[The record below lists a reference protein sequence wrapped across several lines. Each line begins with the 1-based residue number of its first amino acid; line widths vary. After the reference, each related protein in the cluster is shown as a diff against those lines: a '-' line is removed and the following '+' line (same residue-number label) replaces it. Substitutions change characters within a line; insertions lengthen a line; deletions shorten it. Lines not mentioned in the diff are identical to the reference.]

1 MAKISLISW
10 RRREKKFPET
20 EAQRRA
26 RARERSI
33 DNDGCADRM
42 EGPGVLTGAP
52 PVERFEFDEDH
63 LMDELSALALLN
75 SNSFPGAAEETLDV
89 STETCVSVGL
99 TADQSCALH
108 TLSFL
113 STVSEDDAFPAVFRL
128 RKSQDHRGTTLQFS
142 LQTQAI
148 PEMIS
153 LKEVYLQLKVGRRT
167 VMQLIRRRDLR
178 CYRIAHR
185 YRFAVEDIKNYLER
199 IAIY

>member
-10 RRREKKFPET
+10 RRRENKFPET

-33 DNDGCADRM
+33 DNDRCHGRM
-42 EGPGVLTGAP
+42 AGLGVLAGAP
-52 PVERFEFDEDH
+52 PVELFAFDDDH

-75 SNSFPGAAEETLDV
+75 ANSFPDAAEETLDV

-108 TLSFL
+108 NLSFL
-113 STVSEDDAFPAVFRL
+113 STVSEDTACPAVFHL

-142 LQTQAI
+142 LQTQAL
-148 PEMIS
+148 PEMLS
-153 LKEVYLQLKVGRRT
+153 LKEVCRRLKVGRRT

-185 YRFAVEDIKNYLER
+185 YRFTVEDVKSYLEH